1 MNSPSICCNSSV
13 PETPRN
19 VLIVL
24 ALAAVVMLVPGGGNA
39 SAGILQALVIAML
52 AAIAWFGVRLYRE
65 HRTDIYSLGDRNRGV
80 LYASAGLLALTVTA
94 TDRLWETGPGTVVW
108 VALIALACYGVYYVF
123 RSSREY

>member
-1 MNSPSICCNSSV
+1 MPAAA
-13 PETPRN
+13 RN

-39 SAGILQALVIAML
+39 SAAVLQALLIAML

-65 HRTDIYSLGDRNRGV
+65 HRTDIYALGDRYRGI

-94 TDRLWETGPGTVVW
+94 TDRLWATGPGTIVW
-108 VALIALACYGVYYVF
+108 LALVALACYGVYYVF
-123 RSSREY
+123 RASRDY

>member
-1 MNSPSICCNSSV
+1 V

-65 HRTDIYSLGDRNRGV
+65 HRTDIYSLGDRNRV
-80 LYASAGLLALTVTA
+80 ILYASAGLVALTVTA
-94 TDRLWETGPGTVVW
+94 TDRLWSTGPGTVAW
-108 VALIALACYGVYYVF
+108 VALVALACYGVYYVF